1 MKLHLIRHAKASGYS
16 ISGNDFDRELSEKG
30 IRQAT
35 ALGEFLQNEISTC
48 SVSCSNAV
56 RTRQTL
62 SIVGEQNSF
71 SDIKFY
77 NELYLCSK
85 ETYLE
90 HLWQFAGNDDL
101 VIVGHNF
108 GISEVASYLTDEFVE
123 MRTCEYVCILFED
136 MTWSEISKGTGTK
149 INQYR
154 P

>member
-16 ISGNDFDRELSEKG
+16 ISGNDFDRKLSGKG

-35 ALGEFLQNEISTC
+35 ELGQFLKNEIGNC
-48 SVSCSNAV
+48 AVSCSNAA

-62 SIVGEQNSF
+62 AIVGEQNTF

-77 NELYLCSK
+77 DELYLCSK

-90 HLWQFAGNDDL
+90 HMWQYPGKDDL
-101 VIVGHNF
+101 VIFGHNF
-108 GISEVASYLTDEFVE
+108 AISEVASYLTNEIIE
-123 MRTCEYVCILFED
+123 MRTSEYVCILFEN
-136 MTWSEISKGTGTK
+136 MTWSETSKGMGRI
-149 INQYR
+149 INQFR

>member
-16 ISGNDFDRELSEKG
+16 ISGNDFDRELSAKG

-35 ALGEFLQNEISTC
+35 ALGDFLKNEIGSCTI
-48 SVSCSNAV
+48 SCSNAA

-62 SIVGEQNSF
+62 DIICEKNAF

-85 ETYLE
+85 QTYLE
-90 HLWQFAGNDDL
+90 HLWQYPGNNDL

-108 GISEVASYLTDEFVE
+108 GISEVATYLTNEIIE
-123 MRTCEYVCILFED
+123 MRTSEYVCILFED
-136 MTWSEISKGTGTK
+136 MTWSETSKGMGRI
-149 INQYR
+149 INQFR